1 MRRVLCPFVQ
11 LLNGRV
17 LGRANGW
24 VARLD
29 LVREGRA
36 NEASDFGLDNVG
48 ITAANVN
55 DDDGDHVAAP
65 AFLALP
71 YWTQKAATTYV
82 SSFDFGGFAKIG
94 VFWGWK
100 ALGGFCVV
108 FLKRTRL
115 RRF

>member
-1 MRRVLCPFVQ
+1 MRRVFDPFVQ

-24 VARLD
+24 ESRLD

-36 NEASDFGLDNVG
+36 DEASDFGLDNVG
-48 ITAANVN
+48 KIAANVN

-71 YWTQKAATTYV
+71 YWTQEAATTYV
-82 SSFDFGGFAKIG
+82 SSFDFGGLAKVG
-94 VFWGWK
+94 VFGGWK
-100 ALGGFCVV
+100 AHGGFCVV
-108 FLKRTRL
+108 FAQRTRL
-115 RRF
+115 ERF